1 MHLTED
7 NYLLFAMHNYQAPS
21 CPTLEEFENDLK
33 LITYIRKNLCKDDTN
48 INLTL
53 NQIIILFNCFGDAA
67 LYLLFFRCEKEVW
80 GKLCTF
86 LLYINRLPD
95 SIPEFD
101 FYISDIEIDVT
112 IANELRKL

>member
-1 MHLTED
+1 MRLTED

-21 CPTLEEFENDLK
+21 CPTLEEFEKDLK
-33 LITYIRKNLCKDDTN
+33 LLTYIRKNLSKGDIN

-67 LYLLFFRCEKEVW
+67 LHLLFFRCEKEIW
-80 GKLCTF
+80 GKLCAF

-95 SIPEFD
+95 TIPEFD
-101 FYISDIEIDVT
+101 FCISDIEIDMS
-112 IANELRKL
+112 IAEELRKL